1 VTVLTHGIAQ
11 MPTANVRTLEE
22 GEEITEISMIV
33 SEKLVPGVLG
43 QLRIKTTE
51 NGADGYKFGRTTD
64 GEELRIVT
72 PPGMRLVS
80 TPALAD
86 CPERKAVSLTAFHSP
101 FANVD
106 AMMTDVAEDRR

>member
-1 VTVLTHGIAQ
+1 
-11 MPTANVRTLEE
+11 MPTANVRALED

-33 SEKLVPGVLG
+33 SEKLVQGVIG
-43 QLRIKTTE
+43 QIKVKTTE

-80 TPALAD
+80 GHVCNA
-86 CPERKAVSLTAFHSP
+86 
-101 FANVD
+101 
-106 AMMTDVAEDRR
+106 